1 MLELMSLIKESMVWR
16 REIMTEGKVAWNDYC
31 PRCEKSTPQN
41 FGFGKMRLCGNCLK
55 VIDDHEQEMIKQNKG
70 GYY

>member
-1 MLELMSLIKESMVWR
+1 
-16 REIMTEGKVAWNDYC
+16 MTEGTVSWNDYC

-55 VIDDHEQEMIKQNKG
+55 VIDDHEQEQNLKEG
-70 GYY
+70 IFNVKKNYNRNIFNESKA